1 MIVPIFPLPN
11 VVLFP
16 KTAIPLHIFEKRYRR
31 MARETLAGDRRIAM
45 VLLQEG
51 WERDYAG
58 NPSVHQVACL
68 GEIESFERLKKGK
81 YDIVLAGISRVRLVR
96 EIRHAPYRLAEVE
109 LIGENP
115 YDDKAEGIII
125 RRNRLDALFTRYT
138 ELMTQ
143 SRLDPAS
150 YAHGSFERLVNMA
163 AVTLSLPAE
172 QKQLLLEMDD
182 LTERCD
188 ALIPMLQMQLEA
200 LQLVRDF
207 EHLKPAYPDN
217 N

>member
-16 KTAIPLHIFEKRYRR
+16 KTAIPLHIFEKRYRK
-31 MARETLAGDRRIAM
+31 MARETLAGDGKIAM
-45 VLLQEG
+45 VLLQDG

-58 NPSVHQVACL
+58 NPSVHEVACL
-68 GEIESFERLKKGK
+68 GEIESFERLERGK

-96 EIRHAPYRLAEVE
+96 EVRHTPYRMAEVE
-109 LIGENP
+109 LLGENP
-115 YDDKAEGIII
+115 CDDKAEEVIR
-125 RRNRLDALFTRYT
+125 RRNRLDALFARYT
-138 ELMTQ
+138 ELMTRGRQ
-143 SRLDPAS
+143 DPAVR
-150 YAHGSFERLVNMA
+150 AHGSFETLVNVA

-172 QKQLLLEMDD
+172 QKQVLLEMDD

-188 ALIPMLQMQLEA
+188 ALVPLLQMQLEA